1 MNRFIHFAARIVR
14 QSPALTK
21 VSSFVN
27 RQRSNVAFSNSD
39 QYWRERYEKGGNSGE
54 GSYGALSKYKAE
66 FINSFVVEKNIS
78 SIIEFGCG
86 DGNQASLFTFANYT
100 GIDISEKCVEAC
112 KALLG
117 KRGYEFTVLEDYLA
131 DEVGGAFDLALSL
144 DVIYHLVE
152 DETYNAYL
160 GNLFSASSRYVLV
173 YASNFDS
180 FDPNLPHVR
189 HREFSKDVELAFP
202 EWKLIETAKNPY
214 EKPHDSK
221 VYGSFAK
228 FHLFEKR

>member
-1 MNRFIHFAARIVR
+1 MNRFIHFAARTVR
-14 QSPALTK
+14 KSPALTTL
-21 VSSFVN
+21 SSFVN
-27 RQRSNVAFSNSD
+27 GQRLNVAFSSSD

-66 FINSFVVEKNIS
+66 FINSFVAEKNIS

-86 DGNQASLFTFANYT
+86 DGNQASLFTFAKYT
-100 GIDISEKCVEAC
+100 GIDISEKCVESC

-117 KRGYEFTVLEDYLA
+117 KRGYEFIVLEDYLA
-131 DEVGGAFDLALSL
+131 DEVEEAFDLALSL
-144 DVIYHLVE
+144 DVVYHLVE
-152 DETYNAYL
+152 DEIYNAYISK
-160 GNLFSASSRYVLV
+160 LFKSSSRYVLV
-173 YASNFDS
+173 YASNFNS

-189 HREFSKDVELAFP
+189 HREFSRDVELAFP
-202 EWKLIETAKNPY
+202 DWTLVETEKNPY

>member
-1 MNRFIHFAARIVR
+1 MNRFIHFAARTVR
-14 QSPALTK
+14 KSPALTTL
-21 VSSFVN
+21 SSFVN
-27 RQRSNVAFSNSD
+27 GQRLNVAFSSSD

-66 FINSFVVEKNIS
+66 FINSFVAEKNIS

-100 GIDISEKCVEAC
+100 GIDISEKCVESC

-117 KRGYEFTVLEDYLA
+117 KRGYEFIVLEDYLA
-131 DEVGGAFDLALSL
+131 DEVEEAFDLALSL
-144 DVIYHLVE
+144 DVVYHLVE
-152 DETYNAYL
+152 DEIYNAYISK
-160 GNLFSASSRYVLV
+160 LFKSSSRYVLV
-173 YASNFDS
+173 YASNFNS

-189 HREFSKDVELAFP
+189 HREFSRDVELAFP
-202 EWKLIETAKNPY
+202 DWTLVETEKNPY